1 MCYSV
6 QRKGLSLN
14 VVINST
20 TEIDTRVSET
30 EYNINHRALIC
41 FQVDKRRSPSAL
53 SGAHKCPALAT
64 RSLLSFSILNSTLL
78 RGVEV

>member
-41 FQVDKRRSPSAL
+41 F
-53 SGAHKCPALAT
+53 
-64 RSLLSFSILNSTLL
+64 
-78 RGVEV
+78 